1 MEKSLLNKIK
11 NNGELIVFIF
21 FFVLFTYHIIIGSS
35 IKESNNENYKENIE
49 RIKNELKDIDET
61 SLKTN
66 NINKQKKSF
75 GIFHIIICLFLV
87 FICISFCI
95 LSVKRN
101 YSRHVN
107 FEEENVEYFIR
118 TVHSSNF
125 DTNDES
131 FFKDIFL

>member
-1 MEKSLLNKIK
+1 MEKTFINKIK

-21 FFVLFTYHIIIGSS
+21 FFLLFTFLLFIGSS
-35 IKESNNENYKENIE
+35 KPKSYNQNYKENIE

-87 FICISFCI
+87 FVCISFCI

-101 YSRHVN
+101 YYRHVI